1 LPLPPET
8 AVSLTLGRQE
18 SETKPPIL
26 DHLWRFFSEYDWHEV
41 CSLLCSMKSI
51 QAMALLLA
59 CFAAKP
65 NTACADRPDPF
76 AFGNLAIL
84 TFENQNVTPM
94 RTEDG
99 RGVVLLLDRWSPS
112 VEAMIRA
119 SVEASGT
126 LSVRLLPQQQ
136 AEMAVEIFSTALDID
151 YAIRTDKKIVQIMV
165 GELRPERRMLELL
178 DTRGEI
184 ELLPAP
190 VIAEIE
196 KGQLVQAR
204 GLLSLSSKDSSSAAG
219 YLSEA
224 RIAALDAATDGAALE
239 KCPPAPPS
247 LTTLGLQQ
255 GMLLVA
261 WCEIGAERTETALG
275 YLDALLAR
283 PEVNPY
289 ILEAARRMK
298 RRVTSAKVLSA
309 QRADSLI
316 EASNEYLLSRDII
329 PLEGA
334 PPFFFERLG
343 QLLMQVGV
351 GHLFARASK
360 VALASSSD
368 EEMLRIAPIS
378 AEALWSAGEEVR
390 AMDVAHYFEKSLRK
404 APSWVAG
411 RLYRILGMAA
421 LRAGNWKKALVDL
434 DMSREKLGV
443 ATASDELAIQ
453 EAKLSLGASATEV
466 LPALQALY
474 DSGVHKSSTWMDRWL
489 SRLWGET
496 WLRLGKLPSDE
507 ILAGQPG
514 FVLYSA
520 AEQARRAGHQD
531 KAKTLYGIAA
541 KNRAVDGWSELSA
554 LVLEAQESKT
564 RLEKIRKGMEVLP

>member
-1 LPLPPET
+1 MMC
-8 AVSLTLGRQE
+8 
-18 SETKPPIL
+18 IL
-26 DHLWRFFSEYDWHEV
+26 SANAWHEV
-41 CSLLCSMKSI
+41 CSLLYSMKWI
-51 QAMALLLA
+51 YAMALLLA
-59 CFAAKP
+59 GFAAKP
-65 NTACADRPDPF
+65 RAACADRPDPF

-99 RGVVLLLDRWSPS
+99 RGVVLLLDSWSPS

-119 SVEASGT
+119 SLGASGT
-126 LSVRLLPQQQ
+126 LSVRFLPQQQ
-136 AEMAVEIFSTALDID
+136 AEMAVEVYSRILDID
-151 YAIRTDKKIVQIMV
+151 YAIRRDTKLVQIMV
-165 GELRPERRMLELL
+165 GELRPDRRMLELL
-178 DTRGEI
+178 NTEGGI

-196 KGQLVQAR
+196 NGQLVQAR
-204 GLLSLSSKDSSSAAG
+204 GLLSHASKDSSSAAG

-224 RIAALDAATDGAALE
+224 RIAALDAATEGAALE

-261 WCEIGAERTETALG
+261 WCEIGAERTDVGLD

-283 PEVNPY
+283 PEANPH
-289 ILEAARRMK
+289 ILETARRMK
-298 RRVTSAKVLSA
+298 RRVTSARVLSA
-309 QRADSLI
+309 QRADSLM

-343 QLLMQVGV
+343 QLLIKVGL

-360 VALASSSD
+360 GALASASD

-390 AMDVAHYFEKSLRK
+390 AMDVAHYFEKNLRK

-434 DMSREKLGV
+434 DLSRERLGV
-443 ATASDELAIQ
+443 ATASDELAVQ

-466 LPALQALY
+466 LPTLQALY
-474 DSGVHKSSTWMDRWL
+474 DAGVHQTSTWMDRWL

-520 AEQARRAGHQD
+520 AEQARREGQKD
-531 KAKTLYGIAA
+531 KAKMLYGIAA
-541 KNRAVDGWSELSA
+541 KNRSADGWSELSA

-564 RLEKIRKGMEVLP
+564 RLEEIRKGMEVLP